1 MKKIIFVSALF
12 IISILPEGTM
22 KENNPLL
29 KNFDL
34 PPFEE
39 IKEEHFLPAYNIAI
53 EQHNIE
59 IKEITENKEPAN
71 LKNTVEALDYSGRL
85 LVQVNSIF
93 SNLTSANTND
103 EMQKIFKQVAPL
115 LSAHSDDI
123 NLNKILFERIRTV
136 YEKKD
141 KLNLSAEQNMLL
153 DKYYKQFIRGGA
165 ALSESDKNEL
175 RKINERLSVLSVSFG
190 ENVLKENNRFEL
202 ILENK
207 DDLAGLPE
215 SVIDAAFKSAQAKGY
230 AGKWLF
236 TIHKPSLIPF
246 LQYSQKR
253 NLREKMYKAYIMK
266 GDYGDELDNKKIIS
280 EMISLRIKK
289 ANLLGYKTHA
299 DFILD
304 ENMAKT
310 PARVTEF
317 LDKLWAPAVEMA
329 KLELSELQKIAD
341 KEGDGIKIQPW
352 DWWFYSEKIRKEKYD
367 LDENE
372 LRPYFKLENV
382 RKGAFLLAKELFG
395 IEFKKLEGIQVYDPE
410 VEVFEV
416 TEENGNHIGVFY
428 TDFFPR
434 SGKGGGAW
442 MSSFRDQYKFRG
454 ENITPVIVNV
464 CNFTR
469 PTDKQPSLLSLEEV
483 ETLFHEFG
491 HALHGMLSN
500 TIYPRLSGTSVSRD
514 FVELPSQIME
524 NWVFEPE
531 FLKLYA
537 FHYETGDVIPE
548 ELIRKIENSSKF
560 NQGFATLEYLAASY
574 LDMDW
579 HTLTDTT
586 ISDVNDFEKKSMDRI
601 GLIPE
606 IEPRYRSTYFAH
618 IFSGDYSSG
627 YYSYIWA
634 EVLDADAFQAFK
646 ENGLFD
652 RKTGMSFRRNILE
665 KGGTEEPMKLYIK
678 FRGKEPSVEP
688 LLKNRG
694 LDKLKKGSI

>member
-1 MKKIIFVSALF
+1 MKKIIFISALF

-29 KNFDL
+29 KTFDL

-39 IKEEHFLPAYNIAI
+39 IKEEHFIPAYKYAI
-53 EQHNIE
+53 EQHNNE
-59 IKEITENKEPAN
+59 IKEIAENKTPADFV
-71 LKNTVEALDYSGRL
+71 NTVEAIDYSGRL

-103 EMQKIFKQVAPL
+103 EMQKISKQVAPL

-123 NLNKILFERIRTV
+123 NLNKTLFERIKAV
-136 YEKKD
+136 YEVKD
-141 KLNLSAEQNMLL
+141 KLNLTVEQNMLL
-153 DKYYKQFIRGGA
+153 DKYYKQFVRGGA
-165 ALSESDKNEL
+165 ALSEADKAEL

-236 TIHKPSLIPF
+236 TIQKPSLIPF

-280 EMISLRIKK
+280 EMVSLRIKK

-310 PARVTEF
+310 PARVAEF
-317 LDKLWAPAVEMA
+317 LDKLWVPAVEMA

-341 KEGDGIKIQPW
+341 KEGKGIKIQPW
-352 DWWFYSEKIRKEKYD
+352 DWWYYSEKIRKEKYD

-395 IEFKKLEGIQVYDPE
+395 IEFKKLEGIQIYDPE

-442 MSSFRDQYKFRG
+442 MSSFRKQYKTNG
-454 ENITPVIVNV
+454 INVSPVIVNV

-469 PTDKQPSLLSLEEV
+469 PTEKLPSLLSLEEV

-491 HALHGMLSN
+491 HALHGLLSN
-500 TIYPRLSGTSVSRD
+500 SNYPRLSGTSVSRD

-524 NWVFEPE
+524 NWVFEPD

-537 FHYETGDVIPE
+537 FHYETGEVIPE
-548 ELIRKIENSSKF
+548 ELILKIKNSSKF

-586 ISDVNDFEKKSMDRI
+586 VTEVNDFEKKSMGKI
-601 GLIPE
+601 GLLPE
-606 IEPRYRSTYFAH
+606 IEPRYRSTYFSH
-618 IFSGDYSSG
+618 IFSGGYSSG

-646 ENGLFD
+646 EEGLLD
-652 RKTGMSFRRNILE
+652 RETGMSFRRNILE

-694 LDKLKKGSI
+694 LDKLKKGRI

>member
-586 ISDVNDFEKKSMDRI
+586 ISDVNDFEKKSMGRI